1 MNKRALWFVIIGLAV
16 LNLGT
21 FLYFMKKEPAPAESS
36 ETVAKIGQTEV
47 TREEWLA
54 QLENRFGKETLEQM
68 VNSRVVEEL
77 SKKYKINVKDE
88 TIDRELDIF
97 KASSNVTESEGLENE
112 KEWRKQIRYSILLEE
127 LLTRDVN
134 VSEEAMKTYY
144 SKNKAHYTFEDA
156 YHLSHIALRSEKQAE
171 EVINELKAGSSFQ
184 ALAEEHASA
193 AEQQGDLGFI
203 TEGQASVPRAYM
215 KAAGSMKAGGY
226 SGQPVKTE
234 KGYAV
239 LFLNEKINGRT
250 YSYNEVKEQIRRQ
263 LALEQMEGEVS
274 VKPLWE
280 EAKAEWFYGQKD

>member
-1 MNKRALWFVIIGLAV
+1 MNKRALWFVIIGLAL
-16 LNLGT
+16 LNLAT
-21 FLYFMKKEPAPAESS
+21 FLFFMSKESAPDESS
-36 ETVAKIGQTEV
+36 ETVAKIGKTEV

-77 SKKYKINVKDE
+77 SKKYNITVKDE
-88 TIDRELDIF
+88 TIDRELDMF

-112 KEWRKQIRYSILLEE
+112 KEWGKQIRYSILLEE

-134 VSEEAMKTYY
+134 VSEAAMKTYY
-144 SKNKAHYTFEDA
+144 SENKAQYVFDDA
-156 YHLSHIALRSEKQAE
+156 YHLSHIAVKSEKQAE
-171 EVINELKAGSSFQ
+171 EVIKELKAGSSFQ

-193 AEQQGDLGFI
+193 PEHQGDLGFI
-203 TEGQASVPRAYM
+203 TEDQTSVPKAYR
-215 KAAGSMKAGGY
+215 KAAASMGAGEY
-226 SGQPVKTE
+226 SKQPVKTD